1 VALGPFTNLAL
12 LEERHPGTLASLGP
26 ERLVLMGGHV
36 RPAPHGFPRWDSDEG
51 DYNVQLDVAAA
62 RFVLERARPT
72 LVPIEVTVQT
82 ALRRAHLASLK
93 RAGPLAAL
101 VALQAEACATDWR
114 NEVRYGRTCAGLPSD
129 TIAFLHDPLTCA
141 VAAGWDGAGVETL
154 PLTLREAEGT
164 LYQRADPLGRP
175 TRVVTRVDGA
185 AFGDLWCA
193 TLAGSA

>member
-1 VALGPFTNLAL
+1 
-12 LEERHPGTLASLGP
+12 
-26 ERLVLMGGHV
+26 MGGHV
-36 RPAPHGFPRWDSDEG
+36 RPVPDGFPQWSSDEG

-62 RFVLERARPT
+62 RLVLERARPT

-82 ALRRAHLASLK
+82 ALRRAHLASLE

-114 NEVRYGRTCAGLPSD
+114 NEERYGRTCAGLPSD
-129 TIAFLHDPLTCA
+129 TIAFLHDPLACA
-141 VAAGWDGAGVETL
+141 VAAGWDGVGVETL
-154 PLTLREAEGT
+154 PLTLREANKT
-164 LYQRADPLGRP
+164 LYQQVNPLGRP